1 MQITIGYLAGVFSQA
16 DLKKAPSLEEMLDDK
31 PKASQ
36 PTPKPGSRFSTEC
49 RAAPSRKPK
58 SWRPEMTARRIA
70 DLHGAFTWDLED
82 FERGTDRIEI
92 GLNGLIKQAREMSQR
107 LGNIGRDLTLG
118 LTVPIGGAVTAI
130 GVMARTSSE
139 NLLSMRNSAKL
150 AGEDIEA
157 FQRQAH
163 AAAEEVNIEVDKLGQ
178 IFADSREKIGEFAAT
193 GSGELKDFFENIAP
207 RVGLTAEA
215 FKDLSGKD
223 GLQLYYDALIQA
235 GAAEQEVEFYM
246 EAIASDARDLIPL
259 LAENGKKF
267 DELGQKAVVFT
278 PDQIEA
284 LLKYREAMREIGFA
298 MQRVVI
304 AAVES
309 GLIDLLVRIAK
320 TIADWVTRLAETN
333 PALLRCA
340 GGVALVVAAIGPLIM
355 VLQASAVVVLPL
367 FLARLGPVWPKPEME
382 Q

>member
-1 MQITIGYLAGVFSQA
+1 
-16 DLKKAPSLEEMLDDK
+16 
-31 PKASQ
+31 
-36 PTPKPGSRFSTEC
+36 
-49 RAAPSRKPK
+49 
-58 SWRPEMTARRIA
+58 MTARRIA

-223 GLQLYYDALIQA
+223 GLQL
-235 GAAEQEVEFYM
+235 
-246 EAIASDARDLIPL
+246 
-259 LAENGKKF
+259 
-267 DELGQKAVVFT
+267 
-278 PDQIEA
+278 
-284 LLKYREAMREIGFA
+284 
-298 MQRVVI
+298 
-304 AAVES
+304 
-309 GLIDLLVRIAK
+309 
-320 TIADWVTRLAETN
+320 
-333 PALLRCA
+333 
-340 GGVALVVAAIGPLIM
+340 
-355 VLQASAVVVLPL
+355 
-367 FLARLGPVWPKPEME
+367 
-382 Q
+382 